1 MNMKKFPPFKYWLL
15 AMAFFL
21 LANSQAATQNS
32 FGFKAG
38 GNLSYLGPT
47 FEEEYG
53 ERVGFSLGVTG
64 HYELIPNFYLNPEI
78 NYTRRSFK
86 FETPVFLNNTL
97 VGTDLFMGLN
107 YLDIPLNVGYGS
119 FVEEEDGPH
128 MFLLFYGGPQ
138 FNFLL
143 SQTNRFKAAT
153 GNNNATVELAEFE
166 SIRNTDIG
174 LNFGASVGYNQWLFD
189 LRYYF
194 AFTSLFEFEKDA
206 DKMTSVSLAVSY
218 RFIFK

>member
-1 MNMKKFPPFKYWLL
+1 MKHSHSYKYKVLL
-15 AMAFFL
+15 LSVFL
-21 LANSQAATQNS
+21 TASIQAVTQNS
-32 FGFKAG
+32 LGLKAG

-64 HYELIPNFYLNPEI
+64 HYELFPNFYLNPEI

-86 FETPVFLNNTL
+86 FETPVFLNNAL
-97 VGTDLFMGLN
+97 VDTDLFMGLN

-119 FVEEEDGPH
+119 FVEEEDGPD

-143 SQTNRFKAAT
+143 SQTNRFKAAN

-166 SIRNTDIG
+166 GIRSTDIG
-174 LNFGASVGYNQWLFD
+174 FNFGVSVGYNQWLFD

-206 DKMTSVSLAVSY
+206 DKMTSVSIALSY
-218 RFIFK
+218 RLFSK